1 MKFSVQGCG
10 VALVT
15 PFNEEGSIDF
25 GSMIKLVDHVVEGG
39 VDYIVLFGTTGESP
53 TVSLQEKQEALQ
65 LVSKHLNGKVP
76 IVIGFGNNNTSK
88 LVEEMNLFDFS
99 GASAILS
106 VLPYYNKPNQDG
118 MYMHYKMIAEHAP
131 LPVILYNVPG
141 RTVVNMEPA
150 TTIRIANDCPN
161 VMAIKEA
168 TDNMDQVMDLL
179 HQRPAALEVVA
190 GDDALAL
197 PIISLGACGVISVIA
212 NAYPKE
218 FSKMVHATMA
228 GNMEEARKYHY
239 LLLPIMHTLLNMGNP
254 SGIKAVLHVK
264 GLIQHVFRLPV
275 HPVNEAKFAEIIK
288 AVELTEKNCKAAT
301 L

>member
-15 PFNEEGSIDF
+15 PFDEQGAIDF
-25 GSMIKLVDHVVEGG
+25 KSMIRLVDHVVDGG

-76 IVIGFGNNNTSK
+76 IVIGFGSNNTTK
-88 LVEEMNLFDFS
+88 LIEEMNLFDFT
-99 GASAILS
+99 GASALLS
-106 VLPYYNKPNQDG
+106 VMPYYNKPNQDG

-131 LPVILYNVPG
+131 IPVVLYNVPG
-141 RTVVNMEPA
+141 RTVVNMEPE
-150 TTIRIANDCPN
+150 TTLRIARDCPN

-179 HQRPAALEVVA
+179 YEKPASLEVVA

-197 PIISLGACGVISVIA
+197 PIISMGACGVISVIA

-218 FSKMVHATMA
+218 FSKMVHATMN

-239 LLLPIMHTLLNMGNP
+239 LILPIMHTLLKMGNP
-254 SGIKAVLHVK
+254 SGIKAVLHIK

-275 HPVNEAKFAEIIK
+275 HPVNEAKFAEISK
-288 AVELTEKNCKAAT
+288 VVEQTEKNCRQAT

>member
-1 MKFSVQGCG
+1 MNFSVKGLG

-15 PFNEEGSIDF
+15 PFDEQGAIDF
-25 GSMIKLVDHVVEGG
+25 KSMLKLVDHVVNGG

-53 TVSLQEKQEALQ
+53 TISLQEKQEALKM
-65 LVSKHLNGKVP
+65 VSGHLKGKVP
-76 IVIGFGNNNTSK
+76 VVIGFGSNNTTK
-88 LVEEMNLFDFS
+88 LLEEINLFDFT

-118 MYMHYKMIAEHAP
+118 IFMHYKAIAEKAP

-150 TTIRIANDCPN
+150 TTIRIARECPN

-179 HQRPAALEVVA
+179 YEKPESLELVA

-197 PIISLGACGVISVIA
+197 PIISMGACGVISVIA
-212 NAYPKE
+212 NAYPYE
-218 FSKMVHATMA
+218 FSKMVHATME
-228 GNMEEARKYHY
+228 GRMDEARKYHY
-239 LLLPIMHTLLNMGNP
+239 LLLPIMHTLLKMGNP

-275 HPVNEAKFAEIIK
+275 HPVSQDKFNEI
-288 AVELTEKNCKAAT
+288 VETVAITEKSIV
-301 L
+301 